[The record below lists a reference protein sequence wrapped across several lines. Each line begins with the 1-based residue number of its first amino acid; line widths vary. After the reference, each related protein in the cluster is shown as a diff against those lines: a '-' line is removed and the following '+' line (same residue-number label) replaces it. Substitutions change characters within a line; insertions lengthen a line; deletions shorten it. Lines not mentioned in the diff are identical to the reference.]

1 MIRKTAFLVTGTVTG
16 LVAVLSYNPPK
27 LNNAIASGVETAQPS
42 TTTSD
47 ANTSTQDVSP
57 VTPAQPQPKKSA
69 ASTAQSSQNSSN
81 SNSATNNNSSATDQP
96 TTAAETPAQT
106 PTPSTKQGTGTSGTF
121 KGETSQTRWG
131 PVQVQITVS
140 NGKIT
145 DVSTLQYP
153 NGDRRSMMI
162 SQQVIPWLQQEVLS
176 AQSGDISSIGGAT
189 YTSNGF
195 KSSLASALQKAG
207 I

>member
-47 ANTSTQDVSP
+47 ANTSTQNASA
-57 VTPAQPQPKKSA
+57 VTPVQPQPKKSA
-69 ASTAQSSQNSSN
+69 ASTE
-81 SNSATNNNSSATDQP
+81 QP
-96 TTAAETPAQT
+96 ATAADTPSQT
-106 PTPSTKQGTGTSGTF
+106 PTPATKQNTGTSGTF

-140 NGKIT
+140 SGKIT